1 MAIRGLETGKN
12 FIVFQH
18 PLLIIF
24 VPVVLGL
31 YSCLVKNAQTLLL
44 LRCHWTSK
52 SSSAATVKKLQSV
65 IPVSVFFRPIVNS
78 TASSNA
84 RPFSKGNADR
94 DWGRSF
100 ITAGFFKVYLGAIP
114 MANYSNLKP
123 PHYTPD
129 LLVVYRREGSLLKA
143 HTATAP

>member
-52 SSSAATVKKLQSV
+52 SSSAATVKKLQSF
-65 IPVSVFFRPIVNS
+65 IPVSAFFRPIVNS

-84 RPFSKGNADR
+84 PSVKAPPIEIGEEALSQQVFSK
-94 DWGRSF
+94 F
-100 ITAGFFKVYLGAIP
+100 I
-114 MANYSNLKP
+114 
-123 PHYTPD
+123 
-129 LLVVYRREGSLLKA
+129 
-143 HTATAP
+143 